1 MKLAIG
7 ADEAAFELKEAIKTF
22 LAEQTVVAVECT
34 DFGVHSLEPVDYP
47 DIALAVAQEVA
58 SGKCERGILLC
69 GTGLGMAIAANKVPG
84 IRAATC
90 HDTYSAER
98 AQKSTNA
105 QVLTLGARVIGPE
118 LAKQVVMAWLTSE
131 FAGGGS
137 TRKVAKICAIEA
149 SFADGGRATVAKKL
163 PAEAHK
169 CGHGE

>member
-7 ADEAAFELKEAIKTF
+7 ADEAAFELKEAIKSF
-22 LAEQTVVAVECT
+22 LAQQTAAAVECI

-58 SGKCERGILLC
+58 SGKCERGVLLC

-98 AQKSTNA
+98 AQKSNNA
-105 QVLTLGARVIGPE
+105 QIITLGARVIGPE

-131 FAGGGS
+131 FAGGRS
-137 TRKVAKICAIEA
+137 TRKVAKICAIEE
-149 SFADGGRATVAKKL
+149 SFAEGAKAIVDKNL
-163 PAEAHK
+163 QSQAPK
-169 CGHGE
+169 CANS